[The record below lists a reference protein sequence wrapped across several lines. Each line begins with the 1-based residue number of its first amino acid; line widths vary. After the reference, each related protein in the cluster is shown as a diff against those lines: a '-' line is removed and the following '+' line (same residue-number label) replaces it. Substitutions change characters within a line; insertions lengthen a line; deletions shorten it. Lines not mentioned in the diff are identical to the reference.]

1 MASGDE
7 KYAKKFIW
15 RKKLRGVVVVLM
27 SLLFLIGMM
36 WGSLRHFFE

>member
-7 KYAKKFIW
+7 KYAPKFL
-15 RKKLRGVVVVLM
+15 RRQKLRGVVIVIM
-27 SLLFLIGMM
+27 SLLFLTGMM